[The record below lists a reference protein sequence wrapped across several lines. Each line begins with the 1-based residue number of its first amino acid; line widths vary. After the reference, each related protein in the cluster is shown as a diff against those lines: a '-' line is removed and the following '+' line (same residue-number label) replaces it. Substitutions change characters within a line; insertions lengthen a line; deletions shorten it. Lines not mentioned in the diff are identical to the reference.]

1 MHNPGHVISMQ
12 KNKTLHRYKAKIYYE
27 PTRTILLLFFFFCS
41 GFVVFCLI
49 FLNFSISGRF
59 IFIFFL
65 FSILLVLRYRY
76 VVLLLSKS
84 NYNLLNCG
92 PLDEAPGSS
101 NAIKPAPVRPSAIPE
116 FAGVI
121 VPIACF
127 CTEGIQL

>member
-1 MHNPGHVISMQ
+1 MCV
-12 KNKTLHRYKAKIYYE
+12 KEKAKRAEEKKE
-27 PTRTILLLFFFFCS
+27 PSRTILLLFFFFCS

-65 FSILLVLRYRY
+65 FSILSVLRYRY
-76 VVLLLSKS
+76 VLLLLSKS

-101 NAIKPAPVRPSAIPE
+101 NAIKYNNMAIYSNLATT
-116 FAGVI
+116 FQNSTDSNQRYDRLLRNI
-121 VPIACF
+121 STRIKY
-127 CTEGIQL
+127 